1 MPRIRQ
7 LPPDVVTKIA
17 AGEVIERPASVVKEL
32 LENSIDAGATRID
45 IDLDAGGTELIRVVD
60 DGCGIEPDDLL
71 LALAQHATSKLT
83 TADDLFQIGTMG
95 FRGEALASIAGV
107 GQVTLQSRT
116 HAAASGCEVRC
127 DGGAFTPAKP
137 WNGAPGTRIEVRH
150 LFYNV
155 PVRKKFLKSV
165 ATELG
170 HVCEIVTRLALANPA
185 LHITLRHNGRLVYD
199 IPGSAGLLDRVAL
212 FFTGE
217 VRDAL
222 YELDSGPG
230 PLRLTGYI
238 ADPKCDRGNAKL
250 QYLFVNGRWFRD
262 RSLAH
267 ALQES
272 FRGLLMSG
280 RYAIGFLYV
289 TVPPDKVDVNV
300 HPTKSEVRFQENSL
314 VYSLVR
320 GTIKHRLLKENLIPQ
335 LSVPR
340 GEEIGGPRDEPP
352 VSPALPAPTLFTSPR
367 RELAEQT
374 LAPWERGELADP
386 FWRTPAGVLTPE
398 ERAKG
403 ARPTP
408 PAPEDPTPRP
418 SLKGGE
424 QDLRNSVTQAESE
437 DAWRAFTP
445 LPSPGPRETPLTG
458 PGEGRGAG
466 GGGSSY
472 PSPLPSP
479 KTEGLQTD
487 NSPSLPSSEKKG
499 AQGEPAGE
507 VLSQNEKG
515 NVGLSPPSRER
526 AGEQDLRNALTSPEL
541 EGAARAVTPSLQG
554 GGRGEGSSAPPLIAA
569 LPKLAPHTAIQLHDS
584 YLVLETTDGM
594 LVIDQHALHERILF
608 EQLRRRIRDGKLEVQ
623 RLLIPEPI
631 DLPAEQ
637 AALVLEA
644 ADALRDLGLEVSDFG
659 GNTILLSSYPT
670 LLGRKAPHEILR
682 GVIDHLVTQE
692 RPPAKEALLHLLMA
706 TMACKAAVK
715 AGDKLSPEEIAYL
728 LHLRE
733 MAEDS
738 HHCPHGRP
746 TSLLFSRQ
754 ELDKQFRRT

>member
-7 LPPDVVTKIA
+7 LPPDVVNKIA

-60 DGCGIEPDDLL
+60 NGCGIEPDDLG
-71 LALAQHATSKLT
+71 LAFSQHATSKLT
-83 TADDLFQIGTMG
+83 TAEDLFQIGTMG
-95 FRGEALASIAGV
+95 FRGEALASISGV
-107 GQVTLQSRT
+107 GQITLQSRT
-116 HAAASGCEVRC
+116 HTAASGCEVKC
-127 DGGAFTPAKP
+127 DGDGISDPRP
-137 WNGAPGTRIEVRH
+137 WNGAPGTRMEVRH

-170 HVCEIVTRLALANPA
+170 HVCETVTRLALAHPT
-185 LHITLRHNGRLVYD
+185 LHITLRHNSRLVYD
-199 IPGSAGLLDRVAL
+199 IPASAGLLDRIAL

-222 YELDSGPG
+222 YEIDSGDG
-230 PLRLTGYI
+230 PMRLKGYI
-238 ADPKCDRGNAKL
+238 ADPKCDRGNSKL

-262 RSLAH
+262 RSLSH

-272 FRGLLMSG
+272 YRGLLMSG
-280 RYAIGFLYV
+280 RYTIGFLFL
-289 TVPPDKVDVNV
+289 TLPPDKLDVNV

-320 GTIKHRLLKENLIPQ
+320 ATIKNRLLKENLIPH
-335 LSVPR
+335 LTVPQ
-340 GEEIGGPRDEPP
+340 GIEDGGALLEEPEPKVETP
-352 VSPALPAPTLFTSPR
+352 SLFTSPR

-374 LAPWERGELADP
+374 LAPWELGAAADP
-386 FWRTPAGVLTPE
+386 FWRTPTGVQVREAPAQTSSGASVARAPE
-398 ERAKG
+398 P
-403 ARPTP
+403 ARPSAP
-408 PAPEDPTPRP
+408 HRPAPTQSFGP
-418 SLKGGE
+418 SLFAS
-424 QDLRNSVTQAESE
+424 RVTE
-437 DAWRAFTP
+437 
-445 LPSPGPRETPLTG
+445 
-458 PGEGRGAG
+458 
-466 GGGSSY
+466 
-472 PSPLPSP
+472 
-479 KTEGLQTD
+479 
-487 NSPSLPSSEKKG
+487 
-499 AQGEPAGE
+499 
-507 VLSQNEKG
+507 
-515 NVGLSPPSRER
+515 PPSRPVAPRAEVIDAPRER
-526 AGEQDLRNALTSPEL
+526 FVPSVPPPVRPLEEREAEELSEQETNSGTLADDTGSEEEYAGASLEPVSGGDESPSEAEPSVPYQETQPSEL
-541 EGAARAVTPSLQG
+541 PQPVGRDASAGAAPAAGVS
-554 GGRGEGSSAPPLIAA
+554 PPAS
-569 LPKLAPHTAIQLHDS
+569 TAIQLHDS
-584 YLVLETTDGM
+584 YLVIETPDGM

-608 EQLRRRIRDGKLEVQ
+608 EQLRRRIRAGQLEIQ

-644 ADALRDLGLEVSDFG
+644 AEPLAELGLEVSDFG

-670 LLGRKAPHEILR
+670 LLGRKAPHVILR
-682 GVIDHLVTQE
+682 GVIDHIVTQE
-692 RPPAKEALLHLLMA
+692 RAPTKEALLHLLMA

-715 AGDKLSPEEIAYL
+715 AGDKLSAEEITYL

-746 TSLLFSRQ
+746 TSLLFSRA

>member
-1 MPRIRQ
+1 MTRIRQ

-60 DGCGIEPDDLL
+60 DGCGIDPDDL
-71 LALAQHATSKLT
+71 ALAFSQHATSKLE
-83 TADDLFQIGTMG
+83 TADDLFRIGTMG
-95 FRGEALASIAGV
+95 FRGEALSSIAGI
-107 GQVTLQSRT
+107 GQITLQSKTR
-116 HAAASGCEVRC
+116 AAPSGCEVKC
-127 DGGAFTPAKP
+127 DGGAITPAKP
-137 WNGAPGTRIEVRH
+137 WNGSPGTRLEVRH

-170 HVCEIVTRLALANPA
+170 HVCETVTKLALANPS
-185 LHITLRHNGRLVYD
+185 LHITLRHNNRLVYD
-199 IPGSAGLLDRVAL
+199 IPSSAGLLDRIAL

-222 YELDSGPG
+222 YELDSGEG
-230 PLRLTGYI
+230 LLRLRGFV
-238 ADPKCDRGNAKL
+238 ADPKCERGNSKL

-262 RSLAH
+262 RSLSH

-280 RYAIGFLYV
+280 RYPIGFLFL
-289 TVPPDKVDVNV
+289 TIPPDKVDVNV

-320 GTIKHRLLKENLIPQ
+320 STIKHRLLKENLVPHLTVPQ
-335 LSVPR
+335 GQETADSGQR
-340 GEEIGGPRDEPP
+340 AADSSGG
-352 VSPALPAPTLFTSPR
+352 LFASPR

-374 LAPWERGELADP
+374 LAPWERGEMADP
-386 FWRTPAGVLTPE
+386 FWRTPAGVPTPE
-398 ERAKG
+398 GRAG
-403 ARPTP
+403 GVSPVFNPQRAHPVEDNRGPTPPARQEPARPTP
-408 PAPEDPTPRP
+408 LAEG
-418 SLKGGE
+418 KGE
-424 QDLRNSVTQAESE
+424 
-437 DAWRAFTP
+437 
-445 LPSPGPRETPLTG
+445 LPF
-458 PGEGRGAG
+458 
-466 GGGSSY
+466 
-472 PSPLPSP
+472 PSPLAGEGGGASPTGEGSDSTRVEASPLTRLEDSPPSP
-479 KTEGLQTD
+479 ARGEGKDQD
-487 NSPSLPSSEKKG
+487 NSPLPFREGPG
-499 AQGEPAGE
+499 A
-507 VLSQNEKG
+507 
-515 NVGLSPPSRER
+515 
-526 AGEQDLRNALTSPEL
+526 
-541 EGAARAVTPSLQG
+541 
-554 GGRGEGSSAPPLIAA
+554 GSSAF
-569 LPKLAPHTAIQLHDS
+569 QLHDS
-584 YLVLETTDGM
+584 YLVLETSEGM

-608 EQLRRRIRDGKLEVQ
+608 EQLRRRIRAGQLEVQ

-644 ADALRDLGLEVSDFG
+644 ADALAALGLEVSDFG

-670 LLGRKAPHEILR
+670 LLGRRAPHIILR
-682 GVIDHLVTQE
+682 SVIDHIVTQE
-692 RPPAKEALLHLLMA
+692 RAPTKEALLHLLMA

-715 AGDKLSPEEIAYL
+715 AGDKLSADEITYL
-728 LHLRE
+728 LHLRT

>member
-32 LENSIDAGATRID
+32 LENSIDAGSTRID
-45 IDLDAGGTELIRVVD
+45 IDLDAGGTELIRIAD
-60 DGCGIEPDDLL
+60 DGCGIEPDDLA
-71 LALAQHATSKLT
+71 LAFAQHATSKLE
-83 TADDLFQIGTMG
+83 TADDLFRIGTMG

-116 HAAASGCEVRC
+116 HTAASGSELKCA
-127 DGGAFTPAKP
+127 GGALEPVKP
-137 WNGAPGTRIEVRH
+137 WNGSPGTRIEVRH

-155 PVRKKFLKSV
+155 PVRKRFLKSV

-170 HVCEIVTRLALANPA
+170 HVCETVTRLALAHPH
-185 LHITLRHNGRLVYD
+185 LHLTLRHNGRLVYD
-199 IPGSAGLLDRVAL
+199 IPGSAGLLDRIAL

-230 PLRLTGYI
+230 PMRLTGFI

-272 FRGLLMSG
+272 FRGLLMTG
-280 RYAIGFLYV
+280 RYAIGFLYL
-289 TVPPDKVDVNV
+289 TIPPDKVDVNV
-300 HPTKSEVRFQENSL
+300 HPTKAEVRFQENSL

-320 GTIKHRLLKENLIPQ
+320 STIKHRLLRENLIPQ
-335 LSVPR
+335 LTVPQ
-340 GEEIGGPRDEPP
+340 GIENGGQRTEPQ
-352 VSPALPAPTLFTSPR
+352 SHRATEDREQKPAEGGLFVSPR

-374 LAPWERGELADP
+374 LAPWERGEAADP
-386 FWRTPAGVLTPE
+386 FWRTPAPVRGEPNPAAPLPTE
-398 ERAKG
+398 KG
-403 ARPTP
+403 GEISAFDFFAPAPKPTP
-408 PAPEDPTPRP
+408 PAPLPEG
-418 SLKGGE
+418 KGE
-424 QDLRNSVTQAESE
+424 KESPESVAV
-437 DAWRAFTP
+437 APA
-445 LPSPGPRETPLTG
+445 RE
-458 PGEGRGAG
+458 GATL
-466 GGGSSY
+466 SSASS
-472 PSPLPSP
+472 PSPL
-479 KTEGLQTD
+479 G
-487 NSPSLPSSEKKG
+487 
-499 AQGEPAGE
+499 
-507 VLSQNEKG
+507 
-515 NVGLSPPSRER
+515 
-526 AGEQDLRNALTSPEL
+526 
-541 EGAARAVTPSLQG
+541 G
-554 GGRGEGSSAPPLIAA
+554 GGRGVGSSSAPTPQPAPEVAPPLPLPVPSA
-569 LPKLAPHTAIQLHDS
+569 LPKLGPHTAIQLHDS
-584 YLVLETTDGM
+584 YLVLETADGM

-608 EQLRRRIRDGKLEVQ
+608 EQLRRRIRAGQLEVQ

-644 ADALRDLGLEVSDFG
+644 ADALRELGLEVSDFG

-670 LLGRKAPHEILR
+670 LLGRKPPHQILR
-682 GVIDHLVTQE
+682 GVIDHLLTQE
-692 RPPAKEALLHLLMA
+692 RPPTKEALLHLLMA

-715 AGDKLSPEEIAYL
+715 AGDKLSAEEIAYL

>member
-1 MPRIRQ
+1 MQ
-7 LPPDVVTKIA
+7 LSPQVVARIA
-17 AGEVIERPASVVKEL
+17 AGEVIERPASVLKEM
-32 LENSIDAGATRID
+32 LENSIDAGSTRID
-45 IDLDAGGTELIRVVD
+45 VEITQGGLDCVRVVD
-60 DGCGIEPDDLL
+60 DGCGIDPDDL
-71 LALAQHATSKLT
+71 ALAFSQHATSKLE
-83 TADDLFQIGTMG
+83 TADDLFRIGTMG
-95 FRGEALASIAGV
+95 FRGEALSSIAGV

-116 HAAASGCEVRC
+116 REAASGCEIKC
-127 DGGAFTPAKP
+127 DGGAFSPAKP
-137 WNGAPGTRIEVRH
+137 WNGSHGTRIEVRH

-170 HVCEIVTRLALANPA
+170 HVCEIVTRLSLANPA
-185 LHITLRHNGRLVYD
+185 THFTLRHNGRLVYD
-199 IPGSAGLLDRVAL
+199 IPGSAGLLDRIAL

-230 PLRLTGYI
+230 PLRLTGFV

-267 ALQES
+267 ALQAS

-280 RYAIGFLYV
+280 RYAIGFLFL

-320 GTIKHRLLKENLIPQ
+320 GCIKHRLLKENLIPQ
-335 LSVPR
+335 LTVPQ
-340 GEEIGGPRDEPP
+340 GEEPEGRAQNAEGGG
-352 VSPALPAPTLFTSPR
+352 LFTSPR
-367 RELAEQT
+367 RELAERT

-386 FWRTPAGVLTPE
+386 FWRTPDGVRLP
-398 ERAKG
+398 G
-403 ARPTP
+403 RPTP
-408 PAPEDPTPRP
+408 PAPLPEGKGEEEEEPTPFP
-418 SLKGGE
+418 EKEGGAGF
-424 QDLRNSVTQAESE
+424 S
-437 DAWRAFTP
+437 
-445 LPSPGPRETPLTG
+445 PSPLVGEGGGASP
-458 PGEGRGAG
+458 PGEGWRLSGA
-466 GGGSSY
+466 SI
-472 PSPLPSP
+472 SPL
-479 KTEGLQTD
+479 TR
-487 NSPSLPSSEKKG
+487 SSD
-499 AQGEPAGE
+499 
-507 VLSQNEKG
+507 
-515 NVGLSPPSRER
+515 SPPSP
-526 AGEQDLRNALTSPEL
+526 A
-541 EGAARAVTPSLQG
+541 
-554 GGRGEGSSAPPLIAA
+554 RGEGEKSSSPFPSGKGVGGLGSSAAA
-569 LPKLAPHTAIQLHDS
+569 FQLHDS
-584 YLVLETTDGM
+584 YLVLETADGM

-631 DLPAEQ
+631 DLPADQ

-644 ADALRDLGLEVSDFG
+644 ADDLRELGLDVSDFG

-670 LLGRKAPHEILR
+670 LLGRKAPHVILR

-715 AGDKLSPEEIAYL
+715 AGDKLSAEEIAYL

-754 ELDKQFRRT
+754 ELDKQFRRTYTLLV

>member
-45 IDLDAGGTELIRVVD
+45 IDLDAGGTELIRVAD
-60 DGCGIEPDDLL
+60 DGCGIEPDDLG
-71 LALAQHATSKLT
+71 LAFAQHATSKLAS
-83 TADDLFQIGTMG
+83 ADDLFRIGTMG
-95 FRGEALASIAGV
+95 FRGEALASVAGV

-127 DGGAFTPAKP
+127 DGGALTPVRP
-137 WNGAPGTRIEVRH
+137 WNGSPGTRIEVRH

-170 HVCEIVTRLALANPA
+170 HTCEIVTRLALANPA
-185 LHITLRHNGRLVYD
+185 LHLTLRHNGRLVYD
-199 IPGSAGLLDRVAL
+199 IPASAGLLDRIAL

-230 PLRLTGYI
+230 PLRLTGFI
-238 ADPKCDRGNAKL
+238 ADPRCDRGNAKL

-280 RYAIGFLYV
+280 RYAIGFLFL
-289 TVPPDKVDVNV
+289 TVPPDKIDVNV
-300 HPTKSEVRFQENSL
+300 HPTKAEVRFQENSL

-320 GTIKHRLLKENLIPQ
+320 STIKHRLLRENLIPT
-335 LSVPR
+335 LTVPQ
-340 GEEIGGPRDEPP
+340 GEE
-352 VSPALPAPTLFTSPR
+352 VAPANSGVGDRAPDAGAGAGLFGSPR
-367 RELAEQT
+367 RGLAEQT
-374 LAPWERGELADP
+374 LAPWERGEAADP
-386 FWRTPAGVLTPE
+386 LWRSAAPKEPTPPTPLPPGRGASGKDSSAE
-398 ERAKG
+398 ERSSFSRG
-403 ARPTP
+403 PTP
-408 PAPEDPTPRP
+408 PAPLPAGR
-418 SLKGGE
+418 GE
-424 QDLRNSVTQAESE
+424 QDLRSAI
-437 DAWRAFTP
+437 
-445 LPSPGPRETPLTG
+445 PS
-458 PGEGRGAG
+458 GR
-466 GGGSSY
+466 
-472 PSPLPSP
+472 
-479 KTEGLQTD
+479 
-487 NSPSLPSSEKKG
+487 
-499 AQGEPAGE
+499 
-507 VLSQNEKG
+507 SQEA
-515 NVGLSPPSRER
+515 V
-526 AGEQDLRNALTSPEL
+526 PEF
-541 EGAARAVTPSLQG
+541 TPSLQG
-554 GGRGEGSSAPPLIAA
+554 GGRGVGLPDAGRGASGAGLPDESPTAAADAAELPRTLPPAPPAPPFPA
-569 LPKLAPHTAIQLHDS
+569 SLPKLAPHTAIQLHDS
-584 YLVLETTDGM
+584 YLVLETADGM

-608 EQLRRRIRDGKLEVQ
+608 EQLRRRIRAGQLEIQ

-644 ADALRDLGLEVSDFG
+644 ADALRELGLDVSDFG

-670 LLGRKAPHEILR
+670 LLGRKPPHEILR

-692 RPPAKEALLHLLMA
+692 RPPAREAMLHLLMA

-715 AGDKLSPEEIAYL
+715 AGDKLSAEEIAYL
-728 LHLRE
+728 LHLRD

-746 TSLLFSRQ
+746 TSLLFSRA

>member
-60 DGCGIEPDDLL
+60 DGCGIEPDDL
-71 LALAQHATSKLT
+71 ALAFSQHATSKLE
-83 TADDLFQIGTMG
+83 TADDLFRIGTMG

-116 HAAASGCEVRC
+116 REAASGCEIKC
-127 DGGAFTPAKP
+127 DGGAFSPAKP
-137 WNGAPGTRIEVRH
+137 WNGATGTRIEVRH

-155 PVRKKFLKSV
+155 PVRKRFLKSV

-170 HVCEIVTRLALANPA
+170 HVCETVTRLSLAHPT
-185 LHITLRHNGRLVYD
+185 LHLTLRHNGRLVYD
-199 IPGSAGLLDRVAL
+199 IPASAGLLDRIAL

-230 PLRLTGYI
+230 PMRLTGYI
-238 ADPKCDRGNAKL
+238 ADPKCDRGNSKL
-250 QYLFVNGRWFRD
+250 QYLFINGRWFRD

-280 RYAIGFLYV
+280 RYAIGFLYL
-289 TVPPDKVDVNV
+289 TIPPDKVDVNV
-300 HPTKSEVRFQENSL
+300 HPTKAEVRFQENSL

-320 GTIKHRLLKENLIPQ
+320 STIKHRLLKENLVPHLTVPQ
-335 LSVPR
+335 GQEPGNR
-340 GEEIGGPRDEPP
+340 GQESGDKEQGAG
-352 VSPALPAPTLFTSPR
+352 LFASPR

-374 LAPWERGELADP
+374 LAPWERGAVADP
-386 FWRTPAGVLTPE
+386 LWRTPAPVRAEPARTETENVNMGDVGKISQVATWQVLQPE
-398 ERAKG
+398 GLAEAPPFDFFAP
-403 ARPTP
+403 AREEPNPPTP
-408 PAPEDPTPRP
+408 FPKKEGGAEPKAEDEGAP
-418 SLKGGE
+418 S
-424 QDLRNSVTQAESE
+424 A
-437 DAWRAFTP
+437 
-445 LPSPGPRETPLTG
+445 
-458 PGEGRGAG
+458 
-466 GGGSSY
+466 
-472 PSPLPSP
+472 
-479 KTEGLQTD
+479 
-487 NSPSLPSSEKKG
+487 SLP
-499 AQGEPAGE
+499 
-507 VLSQNEKG
+507 
-515 NVGLSPPSRER
+515 PPSFL
-526 AGEQDLRNALTSPEL
+526 GK
-541 EGAARAVTPSLQG
+541 GVG
-554 GGRGEGSSAPPLIAA
+554 GLGSAPSA

-584 YLVLETTDGM
+584 YLVLETADGM

-608 EQLRRRIRDGKLEVQ
+608 EQLRTRIRAGHLEVQ

-644 ADALRDLGLEVSDFG
+644 ADALRELGLEVSDFG

-670 LLGRKAPHEILR
+670 LLGRRAPHTILR
-682 GVIDHLVTQE
+682 GVIDHLLTQE
-692 RPPAKEALLHLLMA
+692 RPPTKEALLHLLMA

-715 AGDKLSPEEIAYL
+715 AGDKLSAEEITYL